1 MNQINTNEINL
12 VDLIKKLIK
21 SRKLILYSSLIFSL
35 IGVLVAFISPI
46 KYSSNTVFIPQNQ
59 EVSSSSLSGVASL
72 VGINLGGGS
81 YGTEIPLSIYPQ
93 ILESV
98 KFKRLLLDKVIDEKN
113 DFTLKS
119 FIIDYYS
126 IKKDDDED
134 SSGLVMTK
142 LEEECFEILSDEI
155 LSVSVNQKDGFVSI
169 DAKLSVADYSARV
182 AKFSRE
188 ILQKI
193 IIENKIE
200 SARQNLIFSEKQLI
214 EKKIEFDELQS
225 KLAYFSDSNLNAVN
239 SFVINEK
246 DKLEAEF
253 QIINSVVTELSKQVE
268 QAKLQVTK
276 DTPVFSTIR
285 EAVIPNNRTSPKRT
299 QLVLS
304 FGLFGFISS
313 CVCVIIFEPLKK
325 LFENIKQN

>member
-1 MNQINTNEINL
+1 MNTNSNNEI
-12 VDLIKKLIK
+12 DLIDLLKNLYKSKKLIFYTT
-21 SRKLILYSSLIFSL
+21 LLFSI
-35 IGVLVAFISPI
+35 IGVIYALNSPI
-46 KYSSNTVFIPQNQ
+46 KFNSTTVFIPQNQ
-59 EVSSSSLSGVASL
+59 ETGSSSLSGVASL
-72 VGINLGGGS
+72 VGINLGSGSFGG
-81 YGTEIPLSIYPQ
+81 EIPPTMYPQ
-93 ILESV
+93 IVQSV
-98 KFKRLLLDKVIDEKN
+98 KFKRLLLEKVIDEEN
-113 DFTLKS
+113 NITLKS
-119 FIIDYYS
+119 FILEYYL
-126 IKKDDDED
+126 IKEYE
-134 SSGLVMTK
+134 SQNISNFVITRP
-142 LEEECFEILSDEI
+142 EEKCFKILSEI
-155 LSVSVNQKDGFVSI
+155 VNVDVNQKDGFISI
-169 DAKLSVADYSARV
+169 SSEMPVAKYSAIV